1 MKDRIVLYAIIAA
14 GVSFLIGLIG
24 KFTGAHIFVANA
36 TWHAFTQTCLL
47 FAIAWRV
54 GKGTFAPGESAKKP

>member
-14 GVSFLIGLIG
+14 GVSFVIGLIG
-24 KFTGAHIFVANA
+24 KFTGAHFFVANA

-47 FAIAWRV
+47 FAIAWGI
-54 GKGTFAPGESAKKP
+54 GKGAFAPGESTRNP